1 MFDLR
6 SIVKSYLDRRGCVVS
21 KFRNN
26 MSGKEWT
33 VSFIKRPPELSV
45 RFASNIK
52 RKQAQIA
59 DDTITEYF
67 THLGPELANVPPS
80 NIWNYDETNLT
91 DNPGNKRIITKR
103 GAKYPE

>member
-1 MFDLR
+1 
-6 SIVKSYLDRRGCVVS
+6 
-21 KFRNN
+21 
-26 MSGKEWT
+26 MSNPTLTDEAVLFQNSGITCQGKNGL
-33 VSFIKRPPELSV
+33 SFIKRPPELSV

-52 RKQAQIA
+52 RKQAQIV

-80 NIWNYDETNLT
+80 NIWNYDETNST
-91 DNPGNKRIITKR
+91 DDPGNKRIITKR